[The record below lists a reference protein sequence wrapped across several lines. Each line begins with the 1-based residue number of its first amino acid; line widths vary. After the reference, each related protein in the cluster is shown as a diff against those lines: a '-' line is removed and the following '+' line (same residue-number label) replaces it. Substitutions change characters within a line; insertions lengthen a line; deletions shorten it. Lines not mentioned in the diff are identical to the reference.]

1 VTDVSGGRREL
12 RKAQTRA
19 EIRAAAHRLF
29 DEHGFETVTMTD
41 IAAAADVAAQTV
53 FNHFDSKEALFFD
66 GRVPA
71 LTGPA
76 DAVTGRPPG
85 MSALTALR
93 CRVETDIGA
102 LLARE
107 ELPERRGY
115 VEAMVGSPDLRER
128 GRTLMGDAVELTTDA
143 LAAALP
149 SHPGQDP
156 AVVRLFC
163 RLTAELFFNAG
174 RVLAIEHRRTGL
186 AEGWTAAGQ
195 TAAQA
200 TAAATFAV
208 LEDGARQLAARLGLA
223 VD

>member
-1 VTDVSGGRREL
+1 MRDVSGGRREL

-29 DEHGFETVTMTD
+29 DEHGFETVTLAD
-41 IAAAADVAAQTV
+41 IAAAADVAVQTV

-76 DAVTGRPPG
+76 DAIAGRAPG
-85 MSALTALR
+85 TSPLTALR
-93 CRVETDIGA
+93 CQVERDISE
-102 LLARE
+102 LLAGE
-107 ELPERRGY
+107 ELPERRSY
-115 VEAMVGSPDLRER
+115 VEAMVGSPDLRAR
-128 GRTLMGDAVELTTDA
+128 GRALMGDAVELATDA
-143 LAAALP
+143 LAAALAAR
-149 SHPGQDP
+149 PGQDP
-156 AVVRLFC
+156 AAVRLFS
-163 RLTAELFFNAG
+163 RLTAELFLNAG

-186 AEGWTAAGQ
+186 AAGWTAAGQ
-195 TAAQA
+195 AAAQA
-200 TAAATFAV
+200 TAAATFAA